1 MLFYF
6 LAALVGVSLGT
17 LGAGGSILA
26 VPILHEVGG
35 LEAKTAIATSLAI
48 VGAIAL
54 VGAAVQHRA
63 VVWKTALFFALF
75 GSFGTALGT
84 YLAHWLSGAAQMIL
98 FAVMM
103 LGSAAGMLRTE
114 RQPLKIPVAPQAFGV
129 GIFTGLVGVGGG
141 FLIVPA
147 LVLLVGLEMS
157 QAVPTSLAIIAA
169 NSAVGILGYSRTIH
183 FDWGVVGG
191 FLVAALAGMYAGTRL
206 SCRVD
211 QEKLKQG
218 FGVMLVV
225 VAVVILARNL
235 PG

>member
-1 MLFYF
+1 M
-6 LAALVGVSLGT
+6 

-54 VGAAVQHRA
+54 VGAAVNYKA

-84 YLAHWLSGAAQMIL
+84 YLAHWMSGAAQMVL
-98 FAVMM
+98 FALMM
-103 LGSAAGMLRTE
+103 LGSAAGMLKKE
-114 RQPLKIPVAPQAFGV
+114 RQPLEIPVALQAFGV
-129 GIFTGLVGVGGG
+129 GVFTGLVGVGGG

-147 LVLLVGLEMS
+147 LVLLVGLEMTE
-157 QAVPTSLAIIAA
+157 AVPTSLAIIAA
-169 NSAVGILGYSRTIH
+169 NSAVGMVGYSRTTQ
-183 FDWGVVGG
+183 FDWGLVAG
-191 FLVAALAGMYAGTRL
+191 FLAAALVGLVTGTKL
-206 SCRVD
+206 AKKVD
-211 QEKLKQG
+211 QARLKQG

-235 PG
+235 KG

>member
-6 LAALVGVSLGT
+6 LAALVGVSLGM

-54 VGAAVQHRA
+54 VGAAVHHKA
-63 VVWKTALFFALF
+63 VVWRTALFFALF

-84 YLAHWLSGAAQMIL
+84 FLAHWMSGPAQMIL

-103 LGSAAGMLRTE
+103 LGSAAGMLKKE
-114 RQPLKIPVAPQAFGV
+114 RRPLKIPLALQAFGV
-129 GIFTGLVGVGGG
+129 GLFTGLVGVGGG

-157 QAVPTSLAIIAA
+157 AAVPTSLAIIAA
-169 NSAVGILGYSRTIH
+169 NSAVGLLGYSRTTH
-183 FDWGVVGG
+183 FDWGLVAG
-191 FLVAALAGMYAGTRL
+191 FLTAALAGMYAGTKLAR
-206 SCRVD
+206 RVD
-211 QEKLKQG
+211 QEQLKQG

-225 VAVVILARNL
+225 VALVILARNL
-235 PG
+235 QG